1 MTLIP
6 SSRKNSLSSSRIS
19 MFQCSLGAC
28 TLGKCCFLALDT
40 QCFSIRCAGV
50 QKPGR
55 PEQCK
60 SQLPDVHFQDMVF
73 PGSMQGWWR
82 TADSSSRQRLK
93 MDSFSKCIF
102 FLHVLSTLIMPFAP
116 LPTPFYK
123 SWLTIYLIFFL
134 VLLFL
139 FLFSLTFSIFLFSS
153 FSFSENMFH

>member
-50 QKPGR
+50 QKPDR

-73 PGSMQGWWR
+73 PGSMQGWWS